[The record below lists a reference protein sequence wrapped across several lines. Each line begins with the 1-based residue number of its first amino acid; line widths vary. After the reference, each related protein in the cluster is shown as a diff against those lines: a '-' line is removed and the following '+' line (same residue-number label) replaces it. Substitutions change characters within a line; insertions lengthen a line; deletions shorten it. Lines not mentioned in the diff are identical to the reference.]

1 LRWSSATVCL
11 PFPRVASCGGTSGF
25 LALGVAPTSSTDIAA
40 SASVAMVRDMWLRLR
55 VEDMLGGE
63 VMGADGVGHVL
74 ALRAWSAL
82 LGPSERRLAALA
94 VALVVVVVGL
104 VERSLVSSSIEV
116 FFLAFKVDG
125 NV

>member
-1 LRWSSATVCL
+1 
-11 PFPRVASCGGTSGF
+11 
-25 LALGVAPTSSTDIAA
+25 
-40 SASVAMVRDMWLRLR
+40 
-55 VEDMLGGE
+55 VEDILGGE

-74 ALRAWSAL
+74 ALCAWSAL
-82 LGPSERRLAALA
+82 LGPSERRLAVLA